1 MTITAD
7 GQSPVFAI
15 WDAGGNDTIDFSGFS
30 TATEI
35 DLREEAFSSAGPG
48 NGGVGIAIGNI
59 SIARGA
65 VIENAI
71 GGSAGDLL
79 IGNGVANLIRGNAG
93 ADTLSGNG
101 GNDTLEG
108 GAGADSLDG
117 GLGADTMRGGADS
130 DSYVVDNASDV
141 IIEVLNEG
149 TDSVSSSINY
159 SLTANVENLTFT
171 GSANLSGSGN
181 ALANTIT
188 GNGGA
193 NYLDGESGTDVLVGL
208 AGDDTLVGGLGADQM
223 TGGLGGDVYYVDSN
237 SDVVVELSGEG
248 YDWIFTTVSLN
259 LAANVEGMVLQESAG
274 QINAGGSAADN
285 YMQGNSFDNGLD
297 GGAGTD
303 SLYGMGGND
312 VLFGGGLDNLFGG
325 TGNDIYIVDN
335 PGTNITELAGEGY
348 DWIFTSTS
356 YTMLANVEGMLLDA
370 NAGAINAGG
379 NAQDNYIQGNDA
391 DNGLDGS
398 AGTDSLYGLGG
409 NDVLFGGG
417 LDNLFGGTGDD
428 IYIVDNPGTNI
439 TELAGEGYDWIFT
452 TTSYTMQAHVDG
464 MLLQEAGGAI
474 NAAGNAQNNYIQGN
488 SFSNGIDGGAGA
500 DTLVGFG
507 GNDSFVFQ
515 AGQANGDVIN
525 DFIGNGAAAGDQL
538 IFFGYGTAAQ
548 GATLTQIN
556 ATQWSINSANGLIHD
571 IITLANGQTVH
582 ASDYFF
588 GP

>member
-1 MTITAD
+1 GLGHAANVTVAVRLSADTMPSGTSGFSQFTAQQIAVALEALALWSEVANVGFTRVQEGSGYSNNAAILFGNYSSGLDGASAFAYYPGSTAPGNVAGDVWVNFSLDTNNSNLVTGAFGPHTLAHEIGHAIGLSHPGNYDATDGTDPAYPGSATYWQDGRMFTVMSYFGSTALGGSLNAFAAGPQLHDIAAAQRLYGVNMNTRTGDTIYGFNSNTGHASMTITAD

-285 YMQGNSFDNGLD
+285 YMQGNS
-297 GGAGTD
+297 
-303 SLYGMGGND
+303 
-312 VLFGGGLDNLFGG
+312 
-325 TGNDIYIVDN
+325 
-335 PGTNITELAGEGY
+335 
-348 DWIFTSTS
+348 
-356 YTMLANVEGMLLDA
+356 
-370 NAGAINAGG
+370 
-379 NAQDNYIQGNDA
+379 
-391 DNGLDGS
+391 
-398 AGTDSLYGLGG
+398 
-409 NDVLFGGG
+409 
-417 LDNLFGGTGDD
+417 
-428 IYIVDNPGTNI
+428 
-439 TELAGEGYDWIFT
+439 
-452 TTSYTMQAHVDG
+452 
-464 MLLQEAGGAI
+464 
-474 NAAGNAQNNYIQGN
+474 
-488 SFSNGIDGGAGA
+488 
-500 DTLVGFG
+500 
-507 GNDSFVFQ
+507 
-515 AGQANGDVIN
+515 
-525 DFIGNGAAAGDQL
+525 
-538 IFFGYGTAAQ
+538 
-548 GATLTQIN
+548 
-556 ATQWSINSANGLIHD
+556 
-571 IITLANGQTVH
+571 
-582 ASDYFF
+582 
-588 GP
+588 